1 MIRHVAE
8 GHSRRGA
15 GDILCK
21 GGSGAARRHCDPR
34 EQSSSPGAGPHQALH
49 TPRHLTAVFR
59 VEKHAL
65 RLGASAHYLPTN
77 VGPSPRRPGSPWKS
91 CVYVVR
97 QTHHTSGVIVV
108 YWYSFSNHCT
118 RKCDGAPRRRVGKG
132 WSWEL
137 GHTRPTGCRGQARA
151 ESTADTE
158 ADAREMASL
167 PGRWMTP
174 SQATPPRSGGPAGKG
189 CSPPRRDARSIL

>member
-1 MIRHVAE
+1 MGARPSGEWRYSARHRIL
-8 GHSRRGA
+8 GHER
-15 GDILCK
+15 
-21 GGSGAARRHCDPR
+21 
-34 EQSSSPGAGPHQALH
+34 PGWCYPTGRCA
-49 TPRHLTAVFR
+49 
-59 VEKHAL
+59 
-65 RLGASAHYLPTN
+65 YLPSVTCYRQSIK
-77 VGPSPRRPGSPWKS
+77 PPPPPGSKRVIHSDKAGALPLATGFPLET
-91 CVYVVR
+91 VQVR
-97 QTHHTSGVIVV
+97 GRTDPYTQ
-108 YWYSFSNHCT
+108 

-174 SQATPPRSGGPAGKG
+174 SQATPPRSRGPAGKG
-189 CSPPRRDARSIL
+189 CPPPRRGARSIL

>member
-1 MIRHVAE
+1 MRPE
-8 GHSRRGA
+8 GTEST
-15 GDILCK
+15 
-21 GGSGAARRHCDPR
+21 P
-34 EQSSSPGAGPHQALH
+34 PGAGPHQALH

-59 VEKHAL
+59 RGETCPEAGSKRVIHSDKAGAL
-65 RLGASAHYLPTN
+65 PLATGFPLET
-77 VGPSPRRPGSPWKS
+77 VQ
-91 CVYVVR
+91 VR
-97 QTHHTSGVIVV
+97 GQADP
-108 YWYSFSNHCT
+108 YAQ

-158 ADAREMASL
+158 AEAREMASL

-174 SQATPPRSGGPAGKG
+174 SQATPPRSRGPAGKG
-189 CSPPRRDARSIL
+189 CPRQGGVHGRSCSAFSTLQIHSPGGGLR

>member
-1 MIRHVAE
+1 MANQDPQYASKACTRIWRKD
-8 GHSRRGA
+8 GHDKVREMLSEKEAQVRPGA
-15 GDILCK
+15 N
-21 GGSGAARRHCDPR
+21 AARGNRVHP
-34 EQSSSPGAGPHQALH
+34 PGAGPHQALH

-59 VEKHAL
+59 RGETCPEAGSKRVIHSDKAGAL
-65 RLGASAHYLPTN
+65 PLATGFPLET
-77 VGPSPRRPGSPWKS
+77 VQ
-91 CVYVVR
+91 VR
-97 QTHHTSGVIVV
+97 GRTQADPYTQ
-108 YWYSFSNHCT
+108 

-158 ADAREMASL
+158 AEAREMASL

-189 CSPPRRDARSIL
+189 CSPPRRGARPIL